1 MIEKFLQGLKSGFR
15 SEAGSVLSP
24 NFETSPGKAMVD
36 RSNII
41 SQLRALGLS
50 KERLAD
56 LELEREEGD
65 DLFRQRS
72 YLVRDAKSK
81 RELAGAMLGTVA
93 ADIASDGMRN
103 IWWFINAP
111 QALTQVATQQAIAS
125 GAGAKNLSQ
134 PLIANRATR
143 MAATLPAVIGMSM
156 GIGQFGRE
164 PGFKATIPDS
174 EDPTQTADPV
184 GEFVNRYFLGRAG
197 NILPYEEFVKERPDV
212 SPEEYRDYKRY
223 LFSNKGV
230 LKATDEGVLGPEV
243 TFMGKS
249 IPVSTALAPSVAGVI
264 GAGIGARR
272 AARKAGNQLRQK
284 ELSVKERNEL
294 DAMAAKTILGYGGGA
309 TAGAALAGQLL
320 ESIRRQMGSGDNE

>member
-56 LELEREEGD
+56 LELQREEGD

-164 PGFKATIPDS
+164 PGFKATIPDP

-197 NILPYEEFVKERPDV
+197 NILLTRNSSKSDLMSRLRSTGTTSATCSQIKGCSRQLMKEC
-212 SPEEYRDYKRY
+212 
-223 LFSNKGV
+223 LV
-230 LKATDEGVLGPEV
+230 LKSPSWASRFRCRLHWPHQCWCYWCRYWG
-243 TFMGKS
+243 
-249 IPVSTALAPSVAGVI
+249 STCS
-264 GAGIGARR
+264 
-272 AARKAGNQLRQK
+272 
-284 ELSVKERNEL
+284 
-294 DAMAAKTILGYGGGA
+294 
-309 TAGAALAGQLL
+309 
-320 ESIRRQMGSGDNE
+320 